1 MTIYHLQIG
10 FKKYITQ
17 SLRVVPLIIG
27 GRTEC
32 SCQLE
37 VRQQHQSTR
46 QKKKIKRRDKKR
58 RAKKKKQ
65 TTTKKIFR
73 ALSGKAVI
81 DSKDSE
87 RCATSSLLFG
97 K

>member
-65 TTTKKIFR
+65 TTTTKNISSFKWKGSYRFEGQR
-73 ALSGKAVI
+73 ALRHFLIA
-81 DSKDSE
+81 
-87 RCATSSLLFG
+87 FW
-97 K
+97 